1 MNRNIFLLASII
13 LFWFV
18 LHATYNWIPIMN
30 KSQAKDIYMSNKK
43 QKIRRVEVFHKA
55 AKDNY
60 IFAKMMANNKGSLIN
75 AVIKNHP
82 KFWALDSKEGIYE
95 GFDSKFDK
103 LIQNIIKQEELQIDY
118 KRSIKLGNSKY
129 ANNVNKQLYQLDFSC
144 EYDNLVS
151 FITALEKNDRIYN
164 IEELKIKNPLQK
176 NTSGVHIHMKVNEI
190 NIGRYQNES

>member
-1 MNRNIFLLASII
+1 MKRNLFLISSII
-13 LFWFV
+13 LFMFG
-18 LHATYNWIPIMN
+18 LYIIHNWILIIDKPEAT
-30 KSQAKDIYMSNKK
+30 SVYMSNKEK
-43 QKIRRVEVFHKA
+43 KIKKVKIFHRS

-103 LIQNIIKQEELQIDY
+103 LIQNIIKQKELLIDY

-164 IEELKIKNPLQK
+164 IEKLKIKNPLQK
-176 NTSGVHIHMKVNEI
+176 NTSGVNIHMTVNEI
-190 NIGRYQNES
+190 NIGR